1 MVPVAAAFFARAFV
15 DIKESEYDKIV
26 DVDQKGQYFLV
37 QAAAR
42 SMIRG
47 GRDGKVVTVASVA
60 YRGEDMP
67 KLAMMTAYNSAK
79 AGVVGMT
86 RGIAK
91 ELKQYGINVN
101 CVAPGGMVTPGAIF
115 NNAATAALYG
125 AEWTHYVTE
134 YGSSVPVASNPD
146 EIARMILTMCTPMS
160 DFMYGQLIE
169 VDGGVKQSNAA
180 QVIDA
185 GADVLVMGTGLFRAD
200 DPKAVVKTLSVA
212 KQQMVE
218 ITKALSHEN
227 TRLLILDEPSAVLTD
242 TEIDDLF
249 VFIRQL
255 KKTGV
260 GIIYI
265 SHRLD
270 EIFGLCS
277 NVSVLRDG
285 CHIDT
290 IPVASVDRQGLIN
303 MMVGR
308 EMGQEYPKEVGNVGG
323 TILEVK
329 NLSRGILQDISFEV
343 KSGEVFG
350 ISGLVGAGRT
360 ELARAI
366 LGIDK
371 PESGEVY
378 VRGKKV
384 HYRTFADAI
393 RDGLGLIPEDR
404 KLQGLVQIMSV
415 KRNTTLVNM
424 KRVLRAGVISSSL
437 EEKLSK
443 EYADKL
449 HVVTPSM
456 ETEVQYLSGGNQQ
469 KVVIAKWLFQNSEIL
484 FLDEPT
490 RGIDVGAKAEIYRLI
505 NRMAK
510 EGKTIIMISSEMPE
524 LLGMCDRIMVM
535 HEGHKMG
542 ELNAAE
548 ATQEKIMALCS

>member
-1 MVPVAAAFFARAFV
+1 MDNNYILTLKNITKEFPGVKALDDVTINIERGTIHGLVGENGAGKSTL
-15 DIKESEYDKIV
+15 IKVLAGIY
-26 DVDQKGQYFLV
+26 QPNKGEIIL
-37 QAAAR
+37 
-42 SMIRG
+42 
-47 GRDGKVVTVASVA
+47 DGKPCRFNSPIEARRAGISVVHQ
-60 YRGEDMP
+60 EI
-67 KLAMMTAYNSAK
+67 KLA
-79 AGVVGMT
+79 
-86 RGIAK
+86 
-91 ELKQYGINVN
+91 E
-101 CVAPGGMVTPGAIF
+101 P
-115 NNAATAALYG
+115 
-125 AEWTHYVTE
+125 
-134 YGSSVPVASNPD
+134 
-146 EIARMILTMCTPMS
+146 
-160 DFMYGQLIE
+160 
-169 VDGGVKQSNAA
+169 
-180 QVIDA
+180 
-185 GADVLVMGTGLFRAD
+185 
-200 DPKAVVKTLSVA
+200 LSVA
-212 KQQMVE
+212 ENMFLGNVQLKNGLVDWKGMRRRAWEIVEDLGMDIDINAQVSSLTVAKKQIVE
-218 ITKALSHEN
+218 IMHAINNNS
-227 TRLLILDEPSAVLTD
+227 RILIMDEPSAVLTD
-242 TEIDDLF
+242 RELEVMFRI
-249 VFIRQL
+249 VKQL
-255 KKTGV
+255 RDKGIT
-260 GIIYI
+260 IIYI

-323 TILEVK
+323 TILDVK

>member
-1 MVPVAAAFFARAFV
+1 MDNNYILTLKNITKEFPGVKALDDVTINIERGTIHGLVGENGAGKSTL
-15 DIKESEYDKIV
+15 IKVLAGIYRPN
-26 DVDQKGQYFLV
+26 KGEIIL
-37 QAAAR
+37 
-42 SMIRG
+42 
-47 GRDGKVVTVASVA
+47 DGKPCRFNSPIEARRAGISVVHQ
-60 YRGEDMP
+60 EI
-67 KLAMMTAYNSAK
+67 KLA
-79 AGVVGMT
+79 
-86 RGIAK
+86 
-91 ELKQYGINVN
+91 E
-101 CVAPGGMVTPGAIF
+101 P
-115 NNAATAALYG
+115 
-125 AEWTHYVTE
+125 
-134 YGSSVPVASNPD
+134 
-146 EIARMILTMCTPMS
+146 
-160 DFMYGQLIE
+160 
-169 VDGGVKQSNAA
+169 
-180 QVIDA
+180 
-185 GADVLVMGTGLFRAD
+185 
-200 DPKAVVKTLSVA
+200 LSVA
-212 KQQMVE
+212 ENMFLGNVQLKNGLVDWKGMRRRAREIVEDLGMDIDINAQVSSLTVAKKQIVE
-218 ITKALSHEN
+218 IMHAINNNS
-227 TRLLILDEPSAVLTD
+227 RILIMDEPSAVLTD
-242 TEIDDLF
+242 RELEVMFRI
-249 VFIRQL
+249 VKQL
-255 KKTGV
+255 RDKGIT
-260 GIIYI
+260 IIYI

-285 CHIDT
+285 RHIDT
-290 IPVASVDRQGLIN
+290 IPVASVDRQRLIN

-329 NLSRGILQDISFEV
+329 NLSRGILRDISFEV

-443 EYADKL
+443 EYANKL

-548 ATQEKIMALCS
+548 ATQAKIMALCS

>member
-1 MVPVAAAFFARAFV
+1 MDNNYILTLKNITKEFPGVKALDDVTINIERGTIHGLVGENGAGKSTL
-15 DIKESEYDKIV
+15 IKVLAGIY
-26 DVDQKGQYFLV
+26 QPNKGEIIL
-37 QAAAR
+37 
-42 SMIRG
+42 
-47 GRDGKVVTVASVA
+47 DGKPCRFNSPIEARRAGISVVHQ
-60 YRGEDMP
+60 EI
-67 KLAMMTAYNSAK
+67 KLA
-79 AGVVGMT
+79 
-86 RGIAK
+86 
-91 ELKQYGINVN
+91 E
-101 CVAPGGMVTPGAIF
+101 P
-115 NNAATAALYG
+115 
-125 AEWTHYVTE
+125 
-134 YGSSVPVASNPD
+134 
-146 EIARMILTMCTPMS
+146 
-160 DFMYGQLIE
+160 
-169 VDGGVKQSNAA
+169 
-180 QVIDA
+180 
-185 GADVLVMGTGLFRAD
+185 
-200 DPKAVVKTLSVA
+200 LSVA
-212 KQQMVE
+212 ENMFLGNVQLKNGLVDWKGMRRRAREIVEDLGMDIDINAQVSSLTVAKKQIVE
-218 ITKALSHEN
+218 IMHAINNNS
-227 TRLLILDEPSAVLTD
+227 RILIMDEPSAVLTD
-242 TEIDDLF
+242 RELEVMFRI
-249 VFIRQL
+249 VKQL
-255 KKTGV
+255 RDEGIT
-260 GIIYI
+260 IIYI

-360 ELARAI
+360 ELVRAI

>member
-1 MVPVAAAFFARAFV
+1 MDNNYILTLKNITKEFPGVKALDDVTINIERGTIHGLVGENGAGKSTL
-15 DIKESEYDKIV
+15 IKVLAGIY
-26 DVDQKGQYFLV
+26 QPNKGEIIL
-37 QAAAR
+37 
-42 SMIRG
+42 
-47 GRDGKVVTVASVA
+47 DGKPCRFNSPIEARRAGISVVHQ
-60 YRGEDMP
+60 EI
-67 KLAMMTAYNSAK
+67 KLA
-79 AGVVGMT
+79 
-86 RGIAK
+86 
-91 ELKQYGINVN
+91 E
-101 CVAPGGMVTPGAIF
+101 P
-115 NNAATAALYG
+115 
-125 AEWTHYVTE
+125 
-134 YGSSVPVASNPD
+134 
-146 EIARMILTMCTPMS
+146 
-160 DFMYGQLIE
+160 
-169 VDGGVKQSNAA
+169 
-180 QVIDA
+180 
-185 GADVLVMGTGLFRAD
+185 
-200 DPKAVVKTLSVA
+200 LSVA
-212 KQQMVE
+212 ENMFLGNVQLKNGLVDWKGMRRRAREIVEDLGMDIDINAQVSSLTVAKKQIVE
-218 ITKALSHEN
+218 IMHAINNNS
-227 TRLLILDEPSAVLTD
+227 RILIMDEPSAVLTD
-242 TEIDDLF
+242 RELEVMFRI
-249 VFIRQL
+249 VKQL
-255 KKTGV
+255 RDEGIT
-260 GIIYI
+260 IIYI

-424 KRVLRAGVISSSL
+424 KRVLHAGVISSSL

-548 ATQEKIMALCS
+548 ATQAKIMALCS

>member
-1 MVPVAAAFFARAFV
+1 MDNNYILTLKNITKEFPGVKALDDVTINIERGTIHGLVGENGAGKSTL
-15 DIKESEYDKIV
+15 IKVLAGIY
-26 DVDQKGQYFLV
+26 QPNKGEIIL
-37 QAAAR
+37 
-42 SMIRG
+42 
-47 GRDGKVVTVASVA
+47 DGKPCRFNSPIEARRAGISVVHQ
-60 YRGEDMP
+60 EI
-67 KLAMMTAYNSAK
+67 KLA
-79 AGVVGMT
+79 
-86 RGIAK
+86 
-91 ELKQYGINVN
+91 E
-101 CVAPGGMVTPGAIF
+101 P
-115 NNAATAALYG
+115 
-125 AEWTHYVTE
+125 
-134 YGSSVPVASNPD
+134 
-146 EIARMILTMCTPMS
+146 
-160 DFMYGQLIE
+160 
-169 VDGGVKQSNAA
+169 
-180 QVIDA
+180 
-185 GADVLVMGTGLFRAD
+185 
-200 DPKAVVKTLSVA
+200 LSVA
-212 KQQMVE
+212 ENMFLGNIQLKNGLVDWKGMRRRAREIVEDLGMDIDINAQVSSLTVAKKQIVE
-218 ITKALSHEN
+218 IMHAINNNS
-227 TRLLILDEPSAVLTD
+227 RILIMDEPSAVLTD
-242 TEIDDLF
+242 RELEVMFRI
-249 VFIRQL
+249 VKQL
-255 KKTGV
+255 RDEGIT
-260 GIIYI
+260 IIYI

-456 ETEVQYLSGGNQQ
+456 ETKVQYLSGGNQQ

-548 ATQEKIMALCS
+548 ATQAKIMALCS

>member
-1 MVPVAAAFFARAFV
+1 MDNNYILTLKNITKEFPGVKALDDVTINIERGTIHGLVGENGAGKSTL
-15 DIKESEYDKIV
+15 IKVLAGIY
-26 DVDQKGQYFLV
+26 QPNKGEIIL
-37 QAAAR
+37 
-42 SMIRG
+42 
-47 GRDGKVVTVASVA
+47 DGKPCRFNSPIEARRAGISVVHQ
-60 YRGEDMP
+60 EI
-67 KLAMMTAYNSAK
+67 KLA
-79 AGVVGMT
+79 
-86 RGIAK
+86 
-91 ELKQYGINVN
+91 E
-101 CVAPGGMVTPGAIF
+101 P
-115 NNAATAALYG
+115 
-125 AEWTHYVTE
+125 
-134 YGSSVPVASNPD
+134 
-146 EIARMILTMCTPMS
+146 
-160 DFMYGQLIE
+160 
-169 VDGGVKQSNAA
+169 
-180 QVIDA
+180 
-185 GADVLVMGTGLFRAD
+185 
-200 DPKAVVKTLSVA
+200 LSVA
-212 KQQMVE
+212 ENMFLGNVQLKNGLVDWKGMRRRAREIVEDLGMDIDINAQVSSLTVAKKQIVE
-218 ITKALSHEN
+218 IMHAINNNS
-227 TRLLILDEPSAVLTD
+227 RILIMDEPSAVLTD
-242 TEIDDLF
+242 RELEVMFRI
-249 VFIRQL
+249 VKQL
-255 KKTGV
+255 RDKGIT
-260 GIIYI
+260 IIYI

-285 CHIDT
+285 RHIDT

-437 EEKLSK
+437 EETLSK

-548 ATQEKIMALCS
+548 ATQAKIMALCS

>member
-1 MVPVAAAFFARAFV
+1 MDNNYILTLKNITKEFPGVKALDDVTINIERGTIHGLVGENGAGKSTL
-15 DIKESEYDKIV
+15 IKVLAGIY
-26 DVDQKGQYFLV
+26 QPNKGEIIL
-37 QAAAR
+37 
-42 SMIRG
+42 
-47 GRDGKVVTVASVA
+47 DGKPCRFNSPIEARRAGISVVHQ
-60 YRGEDMP
+60 EI
-67 KLAMMTAYNSAK
+67 KLA
-79 AGVVGMT
+79 
-86 RGIAK
+86 
-91 ELKQYGINVN
+91 E
-101 CVAPGGMVTPGAIF
+101 P
-115 NNAATAALYG
+115 
-125 AEWTHYVTE
+125 
-134 YGSSVPVASNPD
+134 
-146 EIARMILTMCTPMS
+146 
-160 DFMYGQLIE
+160 
-169 VDGGVKQSNAA
+169 
-180 QVIDA
+180 
-185 GADVLVMGTGLFRAD
+185 
-200 DPKAVVKTLSVA
+200 LSVA
-212 KQQMVE
+212 ENMFLGNVQLKNGLVDWKGMRRRAREIVEDLGMDIDINAQVSSLTVAKKQIVE
-218 ITKALSHEN
+218 IMHAINNNS
-227 TRLLILDEPSAVLTD
+227 RILIMDEPSAVLTD
-242 TEIDDLF
+242 RELEVMFRI
-249 VFIRQL
+249 VKQL
-255 KKTGV
+255 RDKGIT
-260 GIIYI
+260 IIYI

-285 CHIDT
+285 RYIDT
-290 IPVASVDRQGLIN
+290 IPVASIDRQGLIN

>member
-1 MVPVAAAFFARAFV
+1 MDNNYILTLKNITKEFPGVKALDDVTINIERGTIHGLVGENGAGKSTL
-15 DIKESEYDKIV
+15 IKVLAGIY
-26 DVDQKGQYFLV
+26 QPNKGEIIL
-37 QAAAR
+37 
-42 SMIRG
+42 
-47 GRDGKVVTVASVA
+47 DGKPCRFNSPIEARRAGISVVHQ
-60 YRGEDMP
+60 EI
-67 KLAMMTAYNSAK
+67 KLA
-79 AGVVGMT
+79 
-86 RGIAK
+86 
-91 ELKQYGINVN
+91 E
-101 CVAPGGMVTPGAIF
+101 P
-115 NNAATAALYG
+115 
-125 AEWTHYVTE
+125 
-134 YGSSVPVASNPD
+134 
-146 EIARMILTMCTPMS
+146 
-160 DFMYGQLIE
+160 
-169 VDGGVKQSNAA
+169 
-180 QVIDA
+180 
-185 GADVLVMGTGLFRAD
+185 
-200 DPKAVVKTLSVA
+200 LSVA
-212 KQQMVE
+212 ENMFLGNVQLKNGLVDWKGMRRRAREIVEDLGMDIDINAQVSSLTVAKKQIVE
-218 ITKALSHEN
+218 IMHAINNNS
-227 TRLLILDEPSAVLTD
+227 RILIMDEPSAVLTD
-242 TEIDDLF
+242 RELEVMFRI
-249 VFIRQL
+249 VKQL
-255 KKTGV
+255 RDEGIT
-260 GIIYI
+260 IIYI

-424 KRVLRAGVISSSL
+424 KRVLRAGVLSSSL

>member
-1 MVPVAAAFFARAFV
+1 MDNNYILTLKNITKEFPGVKALDDVTINIERGTIHGLVGENGAGKSTL
-15 DIKESEYDKIV
+15 IKILAGIY
-26 DVDQKGQYFLV
+26 QPNKGEIIL
-37 QAAAR
+37 
-42 SMIRG
+42 
-47 GRDGKVVTVASVA
+47 DGKPCRFNSPIEARRAGISVVHQ
-60 YRGEDMP
+60 EI
-67 KLAMMTAYNSAK
+67 KLA
-79 AGVVGMT
+79 
-86 RGIAK
+86 
-91 ELKQYGINVN
+91 E
-101 CVAPGGMVTPGAIF
+101 P
-115 NNAATAALYG
+115 
-125 AEWTHYVTE
+125 
-134 YGSSVPVASNPD
+134 
-146 EIARMILTMCTPMS
+146 
-160 DFMYGQLIE
+160 
-169 VDGGVKQSNAA
+169 
-180 QVIDA
+180 
-185 GADVLVMGTGLFRAD
+185 
-200 DPKAVVKTLSVA
+200 LSVA
-212 KQQMVE
+212 ENMFLGNVQLKNGLVDWKGMRRRAREIVEDLGMDIDINAQVSSLTVAKKQIVE
-218 ITKALSHEN
+218 IMHAINNNS
-227 TRLLILDEPSAVLTD
+227 RILIMDEPSAVLTD
-242 TEIDDLF
+242 RELEVMFRI
-249 VFIRQL
+249 VKQL
-255 KKTGV
+255 RDEGIT
-260 GIIYI
+260 IIYI

-285 CHIDT
+285 RHIDT

-329 NLSRGILQDISFEV
+329 NLSRGILRDISFEV

-424 KRVLRAGVISSSL
+424 KRVLHAGVISSSL

-548 ATQEKIMALCS
+548 ATQAKIMALCS

>member
-1 MVPVAAAFFARAFV
+1 MDNNYILTLKNITKEFPGVKALDDVTINIERGTIHGLVGENGAGKSTL
-15 DIKESEYDKIV
+15 IKVLAGIY
-26 DVDQKGQYFLV
+26 QPNKGEIIL
-37 QAAAR
+37 
-42 SMIRG
+42 
-47 GRDGKVVTVASVA
+47 DGKPCRFNSPIEARRAGISVVHQ
-60 YRGEDMP
+60 EI
-67 KLAMMTAYNSAK
+67 KLA
-79 AGVVGMT
+79 
-86 RGIAK
+86 
-91 ELKQYGINVN
+91 E
-101 CVAPGGMVTPGAIF
+101 P
-115 NNAATAALYG
+115 
-125 AEWTHYVTE
+125 
-134 YGSSVPVASNPD
+134 
-146 EIARMILTMCTPMS
+146 
-160 DFMYGQLIE
+160 
-169 VDGGVKQSNAA
+169 
-180 QVIDA
+180 
-185 GADVLVMGTGLFRAD
+185 
-200 DPKAVVKTLSVA
+200 LSVA
-212 KQQMVE
+212 ENMFLGNVQLKNGLVDWKGMRRRAWEIVEDLGMDIDINAQVSSLTVAKKQIVE
-218 ITKALSHEN
+218 IMHAINNNS
-227 TRLLILDEPSAVLTD
+227 RILIMDEPSAVLTD
-242 TEIDDLF
+242 RELEVMFRI
-249 VFIRQL
+249 VKQL
-255 KKTGV
+255 RDEGIT
-260 GIIYI
+260 IIYI

-524 LLGMCDRIMVM
+524 LLGLCDRIMVM

>member
-1 MVPVAAAFFARAFV
+1 MDNNYILTLKNITKEFPGVKALDDVTINIERGTIHGLVGENGAGKSTL
-15 DIKESEYDKIV
+15 IKVLAGIY
-26 DVDQKGQYFLV
+26 QPNKGEIIL
-37 QAAAR
+37 
-42 SMIRG
+42 
-47 GRDGKVVTVASVA
+47 DGKPCRFNSPIEARRAGISVVHQ
-60 YRGEDMP
+60 EI
-67 KLAMMTAYNSAK
+67 KLA
-79 AGVVGMT
+79 
-86 RGIAK
+86 
-91 ELKQYGINVN
+91 E
-101 CVAPGGMVTPGAIF
+101 P
-115 NNAATAALYG
+115 
-125 AEWTHYVTE
+125 
-134 YGSSVPVASNPD
+134 
-146 EIARMILTMCTPMS
+146 
-160 DFMYGQLIE
+160 
-169 VDGGVKQSNAA
+169 
-180 QVIDA
+180 
-185 GADVLVMGTGLFRAD
+185 
-200 DPKAVVKTLSVA
+200 LSVA
-212 KQQMVE
+212 ENMFLGNVQLKNGLVDWKGMRRRAREIVEDLGMDIDINAQVSSLTVAKKQIVE
-218 ITKALSHEN
+218 IMHAINNNS
-227 TRLLILDEPSAVLTD
+227 RILIMDEPSAVLTD
-242 TEIDDLF
+242 RELEVMFRI
-249 VFIRQL
+249 VKQL
-255 KKTGV
+255 RDKGIT
-260 GIIYI
+260 IIYI

-285 CHIDT
+285 RHIDT

-384 HYRTFADAI
+384 HYRTFADPI

-443 EYADKL
+443 EYANKL

-548 ATQEKIMALCS
+548 ATQAKIMALCS

>member
-1 MVPVAAAFFARAFV
+1 MDNNYILTLKNITKEFPGVKALDDVTINIERGTIHGLVGENGAGKSTL
-15 DIKESEYDKIV
+15 IKVLAGIY
-26 DVDQKGQYFLV
+26 QPNKGEIIL
-37 QAAAR
+37 
-42 SMIRG
+42 
-47 GRDGKVVTVASVA
+47 DGKPCRFNSPIEARRAGISVVHQ
-60 YRGEDMP
+60 EI
-67 KLAMMTAYNSAK
+67 KLA
-79 AGVVGMT
+79 
-86 RGIAK
+86 
-91 ELKQYGINVN
+91 E
-101 CVAPGGMVTPGAIF
+101 P
-115 NNAATAALYG
+115 
-125 AEWTHYVTE
+125 
-134 YGSSVPVASNPD
+134 
-146 EIARMILTMCTPMS
+146 
-160 DFMYGQLIE
+160 
-169 VDGGVKQSNAA
+169 
-180 QVIDA
+180 
-185 GADVLVMGTGLFRAD
+185 
-200 DPKAVVKTLSVA
+200 LSVA
-212 KQQMVE
+212 ENMFLGNVQLKNGLVDWKGMRRRAREIVEDLGMDIDINAQVSSLTVAKKQIVE
-218 ITKALSHEN
+218 IMHAINNNS
-227 TRLLILDEPSAVLTD
+227 RILIMDEPSAVLTD
-242 TEIDDLF
+242 RELEVMFRI
-249 VFIRQL
+249 VKQL
-255 KKTGV
+255 RDKGIT
-260 GIIYI
+260 IIYI

-285 CHIDT
+285 RHIDT

-443 EYADKL
+443 EYANKL

-510 EGKTIIMISSEMPE
+510 EGKTSIMISSEMPE

-548 ATQEKIMALCS
+548 ATQAKIMALCS

>member
-1 MVPVAAAFFARAFV
+1 MDNNYILTLKNITKEFPGVKALDDVTINIERGTIHGLVGENGAGKSTL
-15 DIKESEYDKIV
+15 IKVLAGIY
-26 DVDQKGQYFLV
+26 QPNKGEIIL
-37 QAAAR
+37 
-42 SMIRG
+42 
-47 GRDGKVVTVASVA
+47 DGKPCRFNSPIEARRAGISVVHQ
-60 YRGEDMP
+60 EI
-67 KLAMMTAYNSAK
+67 KLA
-79 AGVVGMT
+79 
-86 RGIAK
+86 
-91 ELKQYGINVN
+91 E
-101 CVAPGGMVTPGAIF
+101 P
-115 NNAATAALYG
+115 
-125 AEWTHYVTE
+125 
-134 YGSSVPVASNPD
+134 
-146 EIARMILTMCTPMS
+146 
-160 DFMYGQLIE
+160 
-169 VDGGVKQSNAA
+169 
-180 QVIDA
+180 
-185 GADVLVMGTGLFRAD
+185 
-200 DPKAVVKTLSVA
+200 LSVA
-212 KQQMVE
+212 ENMFLGNVQLKNGLVDWKGMRRRAREIVEDLGMDIDINAQVSSLTVAKKQIVE
-218 ITKALSHEN
+218 IMHAINNNS
-227 TRLLILDEPSAVLTD
+227 RILIMDEPSAVLTD
-242 TEIDDLF
+242 RELEVMFRI
-249 VFIRQL
+249 VKQL
-255 KKTGV
+255 RDEGIT
-260 GIIYI
+260 IIYI

-285 CHIDT
+285 CRIDT

>member
-1 MVPVAAAFFARAFV
+1 MDNNYILTLKNITKEFPGVKALDDVTINIERGTIHGLVGENGAGKSTL
-15 DIKESEYDKIV
+15 IKILAGIY
-26 DVDQKGQYFLV
+26 QPNKGEIIL
-37 QAAAR
+37 
-42 SMIRG
+42 
-47 GRDGKVVTVASVA
+47 DGKPCRFNSPIEARRAGISVVHQ
-60 YRGEDMP
+60 EI
-67 KLAMMTAYNSAK
+67 KLA
-79 AGVVGMT
+79 
-86 RGIAK
+86 
-91 ELKQYGINVN
+91 E
-101 CVAPGGMVTPGAIF
+101 P
-115 NNAATAALYG
+115 
-125 AEWTHYVTE
+125 
-134 YGSSVPVASNPD
+134 
-146 EIARMILTMCTPMS
+146 
-160 DFMYGQLIE
+160 
-169 VDGGVKQSNAA
+169 
-180 QVIDA
+180 
-185 GADVLVMGTGLFRAD
+185 
-200 DPKAVVKTLSVA
+200 LSVA
-212 KQQMVE
+212 ENMFLGNVQLKNGLVDWKGMRRRAREIVEDLGMDIDINAQVSSLTVAKKQIVE
-218 ITKALSHEN
+218 IMHAINNNS
-227 TRLLILDEPSAVLTD
+227 RILIMDEPSAVLTD
-242 TEIDDLF
+242 RELEVMFRI
-249 VFIRQL
+249 VKQL
-255 KKTGV
+255 RDEGIT
-260 GIIYI
+260 IIYI

-285 CHIDT
+285 RHIDT

-456 ETEVQYLSGGNQQ
+456 ETEVQFLSGGNQQ

-548 ATQEKIMALCS
+548 ATQAKIMALCS

>member
-1 MVPVAAAFFARAFV
+1 MDNNYILTLKNITKEFPGVKALDDVTINIERGTIHGLVGENGAGKSTL
-15 DIKESEYDKIV
+15 IKILAGIY
-26 DVDQKGQYFLV
+26 QPNKGEIIL
-37 QAAAR
+37 
-42 SMIRG
+42 
-47 GRDGKVVTVASVA
+47 DGKPCRFNSPIEARRAGISVVHQ
-60 YRGEDMP
+60 EI
-67 KLAMMTAYNSAK
+67 KLA
-79 AGVVGMT
+79 
-86 RGIAK
+86 
-91 ELKQYGINVN
+91 E
-101 CVAPGGMVTPGAIF
+101 P
-115 NNAATAALYG
+115 
-125 AEWTHYVTE
+125 
-134 YGSSVPVASNPD
+134 
-146 EIARMILTMCTPMS
+146 
-160 DFMYGQLIE
+160 
-169 VDGGVKQSNAA
+169 
-180 QVIDA
+180 
-185 GADVLVMGTGLFRAD
+185 
-200 DPKAVVKTLSVA
+200 LSVA
-212 KQQMVE
+212 ENMFLGNVQLKNGLVDWKGMRRRAREIVEDLGMDIDINAQVSSLTVAKKQIVE
-218 ITKALSHEN
+218 IMHAINNNS
-227 TRLLILDEPSAVLTD
+227 RILIMDEPSAVLTD
-242 TEIDDLF
+242 RELEVMFRI
-249 VFIRQL
+249 VKQL
-255 KKTGV
+255 RDEGIT
-260 GIIYI
+260 IIYI

-343 KSGEVFG
+343 KPGEVFG

-548 ATQEKIMALCS
+548 ATQAKIMALCS

>member
-1 MVPVAAAFFARAFV
+1 MDNNYILTLKNITKEFPGVKALDDVTINIERGTIHGLVGENGAGKSTL
-15 DIKESEYDKIV
+15 IKVLAGIYRPN
-26 DVDQKGQYFLV
+26 KGEIIL
-37 QAAAR
+37 
-42 SMIRG
+42 
-47 GRDGKVVTVASVA
+47 DGKPCRFNSPIEARRAGISVVHQ
-60 YRGEDMP
+60 EI
-67 KLAMMTAYNSAK
+67 KLA
-79 AGVVGMT
+79 
-86 RGIAK
+86 
-91 ELKQYGINVN
+91 E
-101 CVAPGGMVTPGAIF
+101 P
-115 NNAATAALYG
+115 
-125 AEWTHYVTE
+125 
-134 YGSSVPVASNPD
+134 
-146 EIARMILTMCTPMS
+146 
-160 DFMYGQLIE
+160 
-169 VDGGVKQSNAA
+169 
-180 QVIDA
+180 
-185 GADVLVMGTGLFRAD
+185 
-200 DPKAVVKTLSVA
+200 LSVA
-212 KQQMVE
+212 ENMFLGNVQLKNGLVDWKGMRRRAREIVEDLGMDIDINAQVSSLTVAKKQIVE
-218 ITKALSHEN
+218 IMHAINNNS
-227 TRLLILDEPSAVLTD
+227 RILIMDEPSAVLTD
-242 TEIDDLF
+242 RELEVMFRI
-249 VFIRQL
+249 VKQL
-255 KKTGV
+255 RDKGIT
-260 GIIYI
+260 IIYI

-285 CHIDT
+285 RHIDT

-329 NLSRGILQDISFEV
+329 NLSRGILRDISFEV

-443 EYADKL
+443 EYANKL

-524 LLGMCDRIMVM
+524 LLGLCDRIMVM

>member
-1 MVPVAAAFFARAFV
+1 MDNNYILTLKNITKEFPGVKALDDVTINIERGTIHGLVGENGAGKSTL
-15 DIKESEYDKIV
+15 IKVLAGIY
-26 DVDQKGQYFLV
+26 QPNKGEIIL
-37 QAAAR
+37 
-42 SMIRG
+42 
-47 GRDGKVVTVASVA
+47 DGKPCRFNSPIEARRAGISVVHQ
-60 YRGEDMP
+60 EI
-67 KLAMMTAYNSAK
+67 KLA
-79 AGVVGMT
+79 
-86 RGIAK
+86 
-91 ELKQYGINVN
+91 E
-101 CVAPGGMVTPGAIF
+101 P
-115 NNAATAALYG
+115 
-125 AEWTHYVTE
+125 
-134 YGSSVPVASNPD
+134 
-146 EIARMILTMCTPMS
+146 
-160 DFMYGQLIE
+160 
-169 VDGGVKQSNAA
+169 
-180 QVIDA
+180 
-185 GADVLVMGTGLFRAD
+185 
-200 DPKAVVKTLSVA
+200 LSVA
-212 KQQMVE
+212 ENMFLGNVQLKNGLVDWKGMRRRAREIVEDLGMDIDINAQVSSLTVAKKQIVE
-218 ITKALSHEN
+218 IMHAINNNS
-227 TRLLILDEPSAVLTD
+227 RILIMDEPSAVLTD
-242 TEIDDLF
+242 RELEVMFRI
-249 VFIRQL
+249 VKQL
-255 KKTGV
+255 RDKGIT
-260 GIIYI
+260 IIYI

-285 CHIDT
+285 RHIDT
-290 IPVASVDRQGLIN
+290 IPVASIDRQGMIN

-490 RGIDVGAKAEIYRLI
+490 RGIDVGAKVEIYRLI

-524 LLGMCDRIMVM
+524 LLGLCDRIMVM

>member
-1 MVPVAAAFFARAFV
+1 M
-15 DIKESEYDKIV
+15 DNNYILTIKNITKEFPGVKALDDVTINIERGTIHGLVGENGAGKSTLIKILAGIY
-26 DVDQKGQYFLV
+26 QPNKGEIIL
-37 QAAAR
+37 
-42 SMIRG
+42 
-47 GRDGKVVTVASVA
+47 DGKPCRFNSPIEARRAGISVVHQ
-60 YRGEDMP
+60 EI
-67 KLAMMTAYNSAK
+67 KLA
-79 AGVVGMT
+79 
-86 RGIAK
+86 
-91 ELKQYGINVN
+91 E
-101 CVAPGGMVTPGAIF
+101 P
-115 NNAATAALYG
+115 
-125 AEWTHYVTE
+125 
-134 YGSSVPVASNPD
+134 
-146 EIARMILTMCTPMS
+146 
-160 DFMYGQLIE
+160 
-169 VDGGVKQSNAA
+169 
-180 QVIDA
+180 
-185 GADVLVMGTGLFRAD
+185 
-200 DPKAVVKTLSVA
+200 LSVA
-212 KQQMVE
+212 ENMFLGNVQLKNGLVDWKGMRRRAREIVEDLGMDIDINAQVSSLTVAKKQIVE
-218 ITKALSHEN
+218 IMHAINNNS
-227 TRLLILDEPSAVLTD
+227 RILIMDEPSAVLTD
-242 TEIDDLF
+242 RELEVMFRI
-249 VFIRQL
+249 VKQL
-255 KKTGV
+255 RDEGIT
-260 GIIYI
+260 IIYI

-548 ATQEKIMALCS
+548 ATQAKIMALCS

>member
-1 MVPVAAAFFARAFV
+1 MDNNYILTLKNITKEFPGVKALDDVTINIERGTIHGLVGENGAGKSTL
-15 DIKESEYDKIV
+15 IKILAGIY
-26 DVDQKGQYFLV
+26 QPNKGEIIL
-37 QAAAR
+37 
-42 SMIRG
+42 
-47 GRDGKVVTVASVA
+47 DGKPCRFNSPIEARRAGISVVHQ
-60 YRGEDMP
+60 EI
-67 KLAMMTAYNSAK
+67 KLA
-79 AGVVGMT
+79 
-86 RGIAK
+86 
-91 ELKQYGINVN
+91 E
-101 CVAPGGMVTPGAIF
+101 P
-115 NNAATAALYG
+115 
-125 AEWTHYVTE
+125 
-134 YGSSVPVASNPD
+134 
-146 EIARMILTMCTPMS
+146 
-160 DFMYGQLIE
+160 
-169 VDGGVKQSNAA
+169 
-180 QVIDA
+180 
-185 GADVLVMGTGLFRAD
+185 
-200 DPKAVVKTLSVA
+200 LSVA
-212 KQQMVE
+212 ENMFLGNVQLKNGLVDWKGMRRRAREIVEDLGMDIDINAQVSSLTVAKKQIVE
-218 ITKALSHEN
+218 IMHAINNNS
-227 TRLLILDEPSAVLTD
+227 RILIMDEPSAVLTD
-242 TEIDDLF
+242 RELEVMFRI
-249 VFIRQL
+249 VKQL
-255 KKTGV
+255 RDEGIT
-260 GIIYI
+260 IIYI

-285 CHIDT
+285 RHIDT

-308 EMGQEYPKEVGNVGG
+308 EMGQEYPKEAGNVGG

-548 ATQEKIMALCS
+548 ATQAKIMALCS

>member
-1 MVPVAAAFFARAFV
+1 MDNNYILTLKNITKEFPGVKALDDVTINIERGTIHGLVGENGAGKSTL
-15 DIKESEYDKIV
+15 IKVLAGIY
-26 DVDQKGQYFLV
+26 QTNKGEIIL
-37 QAAAR
+37 
-42 SMIRG
+42 
-47 GRDGKVVTVASVA
+47 DGKPCRFNSPIEARRAGISVVHQ
-60 YRGEDMP
+60 EI
-67 KLAMMTAYNSAK
+67 KLA
-79 AGVVGMT
+79 
-86 RGIAK
+86 
-91 ELKQYGINVN
+91 E
-101 CVAPGGMVTPGAIF
+101 P
-115 NNAATAALYG
+115 
-125 AEWTHYVTE
+125 
-134 YGSSVPVASNPD
+134 
-146 EIARMILTMCTPMS
+146 
-160 DFMYGQLIE
+160 
-169 VDGGVKQSNAA
+169 
-180 QVIDA
+180 
-185 GADVLVMGTGLFRAD
+185 
-200 DPKAVVKTLSVA
+200 LSVA
-212 KQQMVE
+212 ENMFLGNVQLKNGLVDWKGMRRRAREIVEDLGMDIDINAQVSSLTVAKKQIVE
-218 ITKALSHEN
+218 IMHAINNNS
-227 TRLLILDEPSAVLTD
+227 RILIMDEPSAVLTD
-242 TEIDDLF
+242 RELEVMFRI
-249 VFIRQL
+249 VKQL
-255 KKTGV
+255 RDKGIT
-260 GIIYI
+260 IIYI

-285 CHIDT
+285 RHIDT

-329 NLSRGILQDISFEV
+329 NLSRGILRDISFEV

-424 KRVLRAGVISSSL
+424 KRVLHAGVISSSL

-443 EYADKL
+443 EYANKL

-548 ATQEKIMALCS
+548 ATQAKIMALCS

>member
-1 MVPVAAAFFARAFV
+1 MDNNYILTLKNITKEFPGVKALDDVTINIERGTIHGLVGENGAGKSTL
-15 DIKESEYDKIV
+15 IKVLAGIY
-26 DVDQKGQYFLV
+26 QPNKGEIIL
-37 QAAAR
+37 
-42 SMIRG
+42 
-47 GRDGKVVTVASVA
+47 DGKPCRFNSPIEARRAGISVVHQ
-60 YRGEDMP
+60 EI
-67 KLAMMTAYNSAK
+67 KLA
-79 AGVVGMT
+79 
-86 RGIAK
+86 
-91 ELKQYGINVN
+91 E
-101 CVAPGGMVTPGAIF
+101 P
-115 NNAATAALYG
+115 
-125 AEWTHYVTE
+125 
-134 YGSSVPVASNPD
+134 
-146 EIARMILTMCTPMS
+146 
-160 DFMYGQLIE
+160 
-169 VDGGVKQSNAA
+169 
-180 QVIDA
+180 
-185 GADVLVMGTGLFRAD
+185 
-200 DPKAVVKTLSVA
+200 LSVA
-212 KQQMVE
+212 ENMFLGNVQLKNGLVDWKGMRRRAREIVEDLGMDIDINAQVSSLTVAKKQIVE
-218 ITKALSHEN
+218 IMHAINNHS
-227 TRLLILDEPSAVLTD
+227 RILIMDEPSAVLTD
-242 TEIDDLF
+242 RELEVMFRI
-249 VFIRQL
+249 VKQL
-255 KKTGV
+255 RDKGIT
-260 GIIYI
+260 IIYI

-285 CHIDT
+285 RHIDT

-424 KRVLRAGVISSSL
+424 KRVLHAGVISSSL

-548 ATQEKIMALCS
+548 ATQAKIMALCS

>member
-1 MVPVAAAFFARAFV
+1 MDNNYILTLKNITKEFPGVKALDDVTINIERGTIHGLVGENGAGKSTL
-15 DIKESEYDKIV
+15 IKVLAGIYRPN
-26 DVDQKGQYFLV
+26 KGEIIL
-37 QAAAR
+37 
-42 SMIRG
+42 
-47 GRDGKVVTVASVA
+47 DGKPCRFNSPIEARRAGISVVHQ
-60 YRGEDMP
+60 EI
-67 KLAMMTAYNSAK
+67 KLA
-79 AGVVGMT
+79 
-86 RGIAK
+86 
-91 ELKQYGINVN
+91 E
-101 CVAPGGMVTPGAIF
+101 P
-115 NNAATAALYG
+115 
-125 AEWTHYVTE
+125 
-134 YGSSVPVASNPD
+134 
-146 EIARMILTMCTPMS
+146 
-160 DFMYGQLIE
+160 
-169 VDGGVKQSNAA
+169 
-180 QVIDA
+180 
-185 GADVLVMGTGLFRAD
+185 
-200 DPKAVVKTLSVA
+200 LSVA
-212 KQQMVE
+212 ENMFLGNVQLKNGLVDWTGMRRRAREIVEDLGMDIDINAQVSSLTVAKKQIVE
-218 ITKALSHEN
+218 IMHAINNNS
-227 TRLLILDEPSAVLTD
+227 RILIMDEPSAVLTD
-242 TEIDDLF
+242 RELEVMFRI
-249 VFIRQL
+249 VKQL
-255 KKTGV
+255 RDKGIT
-260 GIIYI
+260 IIYI

-285 CHIDT
+285 RHIDT

-548 ATQEKIMALCS
+548 ATQAKIMALCS

>member
-1 MVPVAAAFFARAFV
+1 MDNNYILTLKNITKEFPGVKALDDVTINIERGTIHGLVGENGAGKSTL
-15 DIKESEYDKIV
+15 IKILAGIY
-26 DVDQKGQYFLV
+26 QPNKGEIIL
-37 QAAAR
+37 
-42 SMIRG
+42 
-47 GRDGKVVTVASVA
+47 DGKPCRFNSPIEARRAGISVVHQ
-60 YRGEDMP
+60 EI
-67 KLAMMTAYNSAK
+67 KLA
-79 AGVVGMT
+79 
-86 RGIAK
+86 
-91 ELKQYGINVN
+91 E
-101 CVAPGGMVTPGAIF
+101 P
-115 NNAATAALYG
+115 
-125 AEWTHYVTE
+125 
-134 YGSSVPVASNPD
+134 
-146 EIARMILTMCTPMS
+146 
-160 DFMYGQLIE
+160 
-169 VDGGVKQSNAA
+169 
-180 QVIDA
+180 
-185 GADVLVMGTGLFRAD
+185 
-200 DPKAVVKTLSVA
+200 LSVA
-212 KQQMVE
+212 ENMFLGNVQLKNGLVDWKGMRRRAREIVEDLGMDIDINAQVSSLTVAKKQIVE
-218 ITKALSHEN
+218 IMHAINNNS
-227 TRLLILDEPSAVLTD
+227 RILIMDEPSAVLTD
-242 TEIDDLF
+242 RELEVMFRI
-249 VFIRQL
+249 VKQL
-255 KKTGV
+255 RDEGIT
-260 GIIYI
+260 IIYI

-524 LLGMCDRIMVM
+524 LLGLCDRIMVM

-548 ATQEKIMALCS
+548 APQEKIMALCS

>member
-1 MVPVAAAFFARAFV
+1 MDNNYILTLKNITKEFPGVKALDDVTINIERGTIHGLVGENGAGKSTL
-15 DIKESEYDKIV
+15 IKVLAGIY
-26 DVDQKGQYFLV
+26 QPNKGEIIL
-37 QAAAR
+37 
-42 SMIRG
+42 
-47 GRDGKVVTVASVA
+47 DGKPCRFNSPIEARRAGISVVHQ
-60 YRGEDMP
+60 EI
-67 KLAMMTAYNSAK
+67 KLA
-79 AGVVGMT
+79 
-86 RGIAK
+86 
-91 ELKQYGINVN
+91 E
-101 CVAPGGMVTPGAIF
+101 P
-115 NNAATAALYG
+115 
-125 AEWTHYVTE
+125 
-134 YGSSVPVASNPD
+134 
-146 EIARMILTMCTPMS
+146 
-160 DFMYGQLIE
+160 
-169 VDGGVKQSNAA
+169 
-180 QVIDA
+180 
-185 GADVLVMGTGLFRAD
+185 
-200 DPKAVVKTLSVA
+200 LSVA
-212 KQQMVE
+212 ENMFLGNVQLKNGLVDWKGMRRRAREIVEDLGMDIDINAQVSSLTVAKKQIVE
-218 ITKALSHEN
+218 IMHAINNNS
-227 TRLLILDEPSAVLTD
+227 RILIMDEPSAVLTD
-242 TEIDDLF
+242 RELEVMFRI
-249 VFIRQL
+249 VKQL
-255 KKTGV
+255 RDEGIT
-260 GIIYI
+260 IIYI

-329 NLSRGILQDISFEV
+329 NLSRGILRDISFEV

-548 ATQEKIMALCS
+548 ATQAKIMALCS

>member
-1 MVPVAAAFFARAFV
+1 MDNNYILTLKNITKEFPGVKALDDVTINIERGTIHGLVGENGAGKSTL
-15 DIKESEYDKIV
+15 IKVLAGIY
-26 DVDQKGQYFLV
+26 QTNKGEIIL
-37 QAAAR
+37 
-42 SMIRG
+42 
-47 GRDGKVVTVASVA
+47 DGKPCRFNSPIEARRAGISVVHQ
-60 YRGEDMP
+60 EI
-67 KLAMMTAYNSAK
+67 KLA
-79 AGVVGMT
+79 
-86 RGIAK
+86 
-91 ELKQYGINVN
+91 E
-101 CVAPGGMVTPGAIF
+101 P
-115 NNAATAALYG
+115 
-125 AEWTHYVTE
+125 
-134 YGSSVPVASNPD
+134 
-146 EIARMILTMCTPMS
+146 
-160 DFMYGQLIE
+160 
-169 VDGGVKQSNAA
+169 
-180 QVIDA
+180 
-185 GADVLVMGTGLFRAD
+185 
-200 DPKAVVKTLSVA
+200 LSVA
-212 KQQMVE
+212 ENMFLGNVQLKNGLVDWKGMRRRAREIVEDLGMDIDINAQVSSLTVAKKQIVE
-218 ITKALSHEN
+218 IMHAINNNS
-227 TRLLILDEPSAVLTD
+227 RILIMDEPSAVLTD
-242 TEIDDLF
+242 RELEVMFRI
-249 VFIRQL
+249 VKQL
-255 KKTGV
+255 RDKGIT
-260 GIIYI
+260 IIYI

-285 CHIDT
+285 RHIDT
-290 IPVASVDRQGLIN
+290 IPVASIDRQGLIN

-437 EEKLSK
+437 EEELSK
-443 EYADKL
+443 EYTDKL

>member
-1 MVPVAAAFFARAFV
+1 MDNNYILTLKNITKEFPGVKALDDVTINIERGTIHGLVGENGAGKSTL
-15 DIKESEYDKIV
+15 IKVLAGIY
-26 DVDQKGQYFLV
+26 QPNKGEIIL
-37 QAAAR
+37 
-42 SMIRG
+42 
-47 GRDGKVVTVASVA
+47 DGKPCRFNSPIEARRAGISVVHQ
-60 YRGEDMP
+60 EI
-67 KLAMMTAYNSAK
+67 KLA
-79 AGVVGMT
+79 
-86 RGIAK
+86 
-91 ELKQYGINVN
+91 E
-101 CVAPGGMVTPGAIF
+101 P
-115 NNAATAALYG
+115 
-125 AEWTHYVTE
+125 
-134 YGSSVPVASNPD
+134 
-146 EIARMILTMCTPMS
+146 
-160 DFMYGQLIE
+160 
-169 VDGGVKQSNAA
+169 
-180 QVIDA
+180 
-185 GADVLVMGTGLFRAD
+185 
-200 DPKAVVKTLSVA
+200 LSVA
-212 KQQMVE
+212 ENMFLGNVQLKNGLVDWKGMRRRAQEIVEDLGMDIDINAQVSSLTVAKKQIVE
-218 ITKALSHEN
+218 IMHAINNNS
-227 TRLLILDEPSAVLTD
+227 RILIMDEPSAVLTD
-242 TEIDDLF
+242 RELEVMFRI
-249 VFIRQL
+249 VKQL
-255 KKTGV
+255 RDEGIT
-260 GIIYI
+260 IIYI

-524 LLGMCDRIMVM
+524 LLGLCDRIMVM

>member
-1 MVPVAAAFFARAFV
+1 MDNNYILTLKNITKEFPGVKALDDVTINIERGTIHGLVGENGAGKSTL
-15 DIKESEYDKIV
+15 IKILAGIY
-26 DVDQKGQYFLV
+26 QPNKGEIIL
-37 QAAAR
+37 
-42 SMIRG
+42 
-47 GRDGKVVTVASVA
+47 DGKPCRFNSPIEARRAGISVVHQ
-60 YRGEDMP
+60 EI
-67 KLAMMTAYNSAK
+67 KLA
-79 AGVVGMT
+79 
-86 RGIAK
+86 
-91 ELKQYGINVN
+91 E
-101 CVAPGGMVTPGAIF
+101 P
-115 NNAATAALYG
+115 
-125 AEWTHYVTE
+125 
-134 YGSSVPVASNPD
+134 
-146 EIARMILTMCTPMS
+146 
-160 DFMYGQLIE
+160 
-169 VDGGVKQSNAA
+169 
-180 QVIDA
+180 
-185 GADVLVMGTGLFRAD
+185 
-200 DPKAVVKTLSVA
+200 LSVA
-212 KQQMVE
+212 ENMFLGNVQLKNGLVDWKGMRRRAREIVEDLGMDIDINAQVSSLTVAKKQIVE
-218 ITKALSHEN
+218 IMHAINNNS
-227 TRLLILDEPSAVLTD
+227 RILIMDEPSAVLTD
-242 TEIDDLF
+242 RELEVMFRI
-249 VFIRQL
+249 VKQL
-255 KKTGV
+255 RDKGIT
-260 GIIYI
+260 IIYI

-285 CHIDT
+285 RHIDT

>member
-1 MVPVAAAFFARAFV
+1 MDNNYILTLKNITKEFPGVKALDDVTINIERGTIHGLVGENGAGKSTL
-15 DIKESEYDKIV
+15 IKVLAGIY
-26 DVDQKGQYFLV
+26 QPNKGEIIL
-37 QAAAR
+37 
-42 SMIRG
+42 
-47 GRDGKVVTVASVA
+47 DGKPCRFNSPIEARRAGISVVHQ
-60 YRGEDMP
+60 EI
-67 KLAMMTAYNSAK
+67 KLA
-79 AGVVGMT
+79 
-86 RGIAK
+86 
-91 ELKQYGINVN
+91 E
-101 CVAPGGMVTPGAIF
+101 P
-115 NNAATAALYG
+115 
-125 AEWTHYVTE
+125 
-134 YGSSVPVASNPD
+134 
-146 EIARMILTMCTPMS
+146 
-160 DFMYGQLIE
+160 
-169 VDGGVKQSNAA
+169 
-180 QVIDA
+180 
-185 GADVLVMGTGLFRAD
+185 
-200 DPKAVVKTLSVA
+200 LSVA
-212 KQQMVE
+212 ENMFLGNVQLKNGLVDWKGMRRRAREIVEDLGMDIDINAQVSSLTVAKKQIVE
-218 ITKALSHEN
+218 IMHAINNNS
-227 TRLLILDEPSAVLTD
+227 RILIMDEPSAVLTD
-242 TEIDDLF
+242 RELEVMFRI
-249 VFIRQL
+249 VKQL
-255 KKTGV
+255 RDE
-260 GIIYI
+260 GITLIYI

-443 EYADKL
+443 DYADKL

-456 ETEVQYLSGGNQQ
+456 ETEVQYLSGGNQP
-469 KVVIAKWLFQNSEIL
+469 KVVIAKRLFQNSEIL

-548 ATQEKIMALCS
+548 ATQAKIMALCS